1 MSMQKEYTKQDLK
14 NSLKEWMISHDDQS
28 LEKKTEELKNKFDQL
43 LRDSIEQERI
53 NTHTQI
59 LNEKEIVSAMNYI
72 IVETYKDEKLKRSSS
87 DNINTMSA
95 DSDNFGIQYADAV
108 CPATTNP
115 TYRQVEIDIDGGTY
129 GDYTFEGDND
139 LYRVATSMNNTTCEK
154 TYTLYWHDEDHPYL
168 DDVYDGLRQAWFG
181 RTYDVETFVIKNN
194 NTIEFD
200 TTWSDD
206 NDYDC
211 LDWDFAGCH
220 ETTKKSYSGGTVYV
234 ANTWNH
240 MMDTFDTNTS
250 LSKVAVP

>member
-1 MSMQKEYTKQDLK
+1 MIVRNAKTTLFVSLVAVLVMSFMAINYVDAEREYTKQDLK

-115 TYRQVEIDIDGGTY
+115 TY
-129 GDYTFEGDND
+129 
-139 LYRVATSMNNTTCEK
+139 S
-154 TYTLYWHDEDHPYL
+154 
-168 DDVYDGLRQAWFG
+168 DVR
-181 RTYDVETFVIKNN
+181 
-194 NTIEFD
+194 
-200 TTWSDD
+200 
-206 NDYDC
+206 
-211 LDWDFAGCH
+211 
-220 ETTKKSYSGGTVYV
+220 KSLQSV
-234 ANTWNH
+234 
-240 MMDTFDTNTS
+240 F
-250 LSKVAVP
+250 